1 MKSKKFKK
9 LLQGVALGVCL
20 SPCAVTYAAQQ
31 EILWGSAEDYSPSLA
46 KFTVGE
52 PASPVKRMQFA
63 PNYGP
68 KKNNAQTFQFEVGNV
83 DEAKTSH
90 VRYNQFYKQLPVWQ
104 SQVIYHLSKSDTEV
118 TGSLIKG
125 IEEDIQD
132 LNGKINVDEAKQIA
146 LKDNGVTDPSPVH
159 VQKIIYFNK
168 DMSSKAILAYHASYM
183 LPTADGQTLP
193 SYIIDATTGNI
204 LEKWNALPNITN
216 GLGLGGVSVD
226 RPGTHPGQ
234 YQFGNAV
241 PGLNQLGPLP
251 VKDVGNGICM
261 ISNPMFSV
269 INLKNVPS
277 MQLGFGLPVS
287 AADEKSHQLVPFA
300 YYCSS
305 PNLNDNGYAPVND
318 GISPVNDVTYF
329 VRHTINMLQK
339 QYQLK
344 APIGTQL
351 PLRIYTHIGNYDNA
365 FACGPHCMRS
375 SGIQGPQ
382 QMVFGNGATLFSPLT
397 EGDVVS
403 HEFGHLVTDQFSNL
417 TYSGQSGG
425 MNEAFSD
432 MTGMAFN
439 SYLRNIGFT
448 WYWDGKDWTTGKS
461 INKANKPTRS
471 LSNPTVDGNSI
482 DQAANFRPGMN
493 PHFSSGVYNKA
504 FYLLSTTTGWTV
516 EKAYQVMLD
525 ANMNYWTAITDYNN
539 GACGVRAAAI
549 ARGYSGTDVTNAF
562 NQVGVRC
569 PNLS

>member
-1 MKSKKFKK
+1 MKSKKLKT
-9 LLQGVALGVCL
+9 LLQGVALGACL

-31 EILWGSAEDYSPSLA
+31 EMLWGKADDYSPSLT

-52 PASPVKRMQFA
+52 ASSPTKKLQFA

-68 KKNNAQTFQFEVGNV
+68 RKNSAQTLQFDVGTI
-83 DEAKTSH
+83 DTAKTSH
-90 VRYNQFYKQLPVWQ
+90 VRYNQYYKQLPVWQ
-104 SQVIYHLSKSDTEV
+104 SQVIYHVSKSDTEV
-118 TGSLIKG
+118 TGSLIEGVEQDVK
-125 IEEDIQD
+125 D
-132 LNGKINVDEAKQIA
+132 LNGKMSVDEIKQIA
-146 LKDNGVTDPSPVH
+146 LKENAVTTPMPVN
-159 VQKIIYFNK
+159 VEKIIYFNN
-168 DMSSKAILAYHASYM
+168 DMSSKAILAYHASYI
-183 LPTADGQTLP
+183 LSTSNEKTLP
-193 SYIIDATTGNI
+193 SFIIDATTGDI

-216 GLGLGGVSVD
+216 GMGLGGVSVD
-226 RPGTHPGQ
+226 RPGTRLGK
-234 YQFGNAV
+234 YQFGNSV
-241 PGLNQLGPLP
+241 PGLNQFGPLP
-251 VKDVGNGICM
+251 VKDVGNGICI
-261 ISNPMFSV
+261 ISNPKFKVM
-269 INLKNVPS
+269 NLKNLS
-277 MQLGFGLPVS
+277 EQQLGFGLPVS
-287 AADEKSHQLVPFA
+287 TLDESAHQLVPFA

-329 VRHTINMLQK
+329 VRHTINMLNK
-339 QYQLK
+339 KYGLV

-365 FACGPHCMRS
+365 FACGPHCMKS
-375 SGIQGPQ
+375 SGIIGPQ
-382 QMVFGNGATLFSPLT
+382 QLVFGNGAILFSPLT

-417 TYSGQSGG
+417 IYSGQSGG
-425 MNEAFSD
+425 INEAFSD

-471 LSNPTVDGNSI
+471 LSNPTIDGNSI
-482 DQAANFRPGMN
+482 DHASNFRPGMN

-549 ARGYSGTDVTNAF
+549 ARGYSGVDVANAF
-562 NQVGVRC
+562 SQVGVKC
-569 PNLS
+569 PH